1 MRMKKL
7 SLMLSTVF
15 VAAVFFVMPTQ
26 AKEGKIVTGIYVED
40 IDLSGLTETEAKKEI
55 ENYVAAFGDAQI
67 TLHAP
72 EEGEITATA
81 ADLGLKWGNQE
92 ILDEAVSFGR
102 DGDVLQCY
110 KELRDLEYTNKVYQ
124 VSFDFDKNKIRSLI
138 DDSSH

>member
-1 MRMKKL
+1 MEVSALRMEKI
-7 SLMLSTVF
+7 SVMLLTAFAAAIF
-15 VAAVFFVMPTQ
+15 VAIPVQ

-55 ENYVAAFGDAQI
+55 EDYVAAFGDAQI

-72 EEGEITATA
+72 EEGEIVTSA

-110 KELRDLEYTNKVYQ
+110 KELRDL
-124 VSFDFDKNKIRSLI
+124 
-138 DDSSH
+138 